1 MIGISEKDIALNDGE
16 ANDGAPNDGALNNEA
31 LNEGLPPKKK
41 SKLRE
46 EIESMLAEKG
56 LTLEERIAVMSMDS
70 GQTYYFDDYP
80 QALQFLKGKKGRWYL
95 TTPGIKRAYQ
105 TGNRKQKIENKKLPS
120 RDGHLE

>member
-1 MIGISEKDIALNDGE
+1 MIGISEKDIAQNDD
-16 ANDGAPNDGALNNEA
+16 ATNDGALNDGA
-31 LNEGLPPKKK
+31 LSEGLPPKKK

-56 LTLEERIAVMSMDS
+56 ITLEARIAVMSMDT

-95 TTPGIKRAYQ
+95 TTPGIKRASKN
-105 TGNRKQKIENKKLPS
+105 GRLKES
-120 RDGHLE
+120 RTE

>member
-56 LTLEERIAVMSMDS
+56 ITLEERIAVMSMDT
-70 GQTYYFDDYP
+70 GQTHYFDDYP

-105 TGNRKQKIENKKLPS
+105 TGNRKQNAENRK
-120 RDGHLE
+120 

>member
-1 MIGISEKDIALNDGE
+1 VIGISEKDIAQNDC
-16 ANDGAPNDGALNNEA
+16 A

-56 LTLEERIAVMSMDS
+56 ITLEERIAVMSMDT

-95 TTPGIKRAYQ
+95 TTPGIKRAARV
-105 TGNRKQKIENKKLPS
+105 GRLK
-120 RDGHLE
+120 

>member
-1 MIGISEKDIALNDGE
+1 VIGISEKDIALNDGE